1 MYVSCIIHK
10 YNDALITMY
19 SYALICII
27 EKRPKE
33 TFETEYAY
41 SYLLDGRGQRLTDLL
56 GL

>member
-1 MYVSCIIHK
+1 MTTNV
-10 YNDALITMY
+10 
-19 SYALICII
+19 YALICII